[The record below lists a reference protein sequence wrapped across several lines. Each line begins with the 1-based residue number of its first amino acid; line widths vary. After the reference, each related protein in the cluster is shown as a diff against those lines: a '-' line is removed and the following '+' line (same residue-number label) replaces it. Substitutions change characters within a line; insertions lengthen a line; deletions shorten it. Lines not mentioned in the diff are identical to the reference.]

1 MSTSISRG
9 PFTKLGVR
17 PTRRSI
23 DCAARS
29 RPVAV
34 PLQRIATAT
43 FQKAGW
49 SVKPTGSVR

>member
-17 PTRRSI
+17 PTRRST

-29 RPVAV
+29 RPRAV

-49 SVKPTGSVR
+49 SAKPTGSVR

>member
-9 PFTKLGVR
+9 PFTKLCVR
-17 PTRRSI
+17 PTRRSTA
-23 DCAARS
+23 CAARS
-29 RPVAV
+29 SPLAV

-43 FQKAGW
+43 FQKSGW